1 MSLSKDNN
9 QIEAR
14 RKSTEAQL
22 QKLLANAKSTPTVKA
37 VKEKVFHSESIDFR
51 RFLLDLIATLSNGDI
66 ASLND
71 ATLKVIE
78 DAWNYFPHAALGG
91 SCPAALF
98 YPQPPSAAS

>member
-51 RFLLDLIATLSNGDI
+51 RFLLDLIATLSNGDL

-78 DAWNYFPHAALGG
+78 DAWNTFRMLLGG